1 MTIETTEFADKDL
14 SAVCKLLN
22 EEFREQYEFI
32 PFDEDRVRS
41 QIKRRH
47 LKILVAEENGRVS
60 GLIASHSHE
69 NSEED
74 ITWLAVSKEYDRKA
88 IEDVLLT
95 ALERH
100 VKANTFI
107 TMIDEGNPRI
117 ADWISRGY
125 TLQPGFQRMSAK
137 LTGSI
142 SVPIVD
148 ADIKLRNL
156 GTDEEDQLIEAV
168 NKGFGWKRLEH
179 GDLET
184 WKSEDPP
191 FNEEWIQVAEFEGR
205 IVAVV
210 VPKPDTDSNKYL
222 HLRRGYL
229 GPAATFPEFR
239 GKHLASALTARSM
252 NLLFQKGM
260 DSARLG
266 TSEQNVSSIALLRS
280 LGFKVDNVRKILQK
294 KMKNAEE
301 AELTLDSC

>member
-1 MTIETTEFADKDL
+1 MTIEITEFADKHL
-14 SAVCKLLN
+14 SAVSRLLN

-32 PFDEDRVRS
+32 PFDEERVLS
-41 QIKRRH
+41 QIKRRR
-47 LKILVAEENGRVS
+47 LKILVAEENGKVS
-60 GLIASHSHE
+60 GLVASHSHE
-69 NSEED
+69 NLEED
-74 ITWLAVSKEYDRKA
+74 ITWLAASKEHDGKT

-100 VKANTFI
+100 VKTNTFI

-125 TLQPGFQRMSAK
+125 VLQPGFQRMSAK

-142 SVPIVD
+142 PVPMVD
-148 ADIKLRNL
+148 AGTKLRSL
-156 GTDEEDQLIEAV
+156 RVDEEEQLIDAV
-168 NKGFGWKRLEH
+168 NKGFGWKRLER

-191 FNEEWIQVAEFEGR
+191 FTEEWIQVAEVEGR
-205 IVAVV
+205 IVSVV
-210 VPKPDTDSNKYL
+210 VPKPDTDSNRYL
-222 HLRRGYL
+222 HIRRGYL
-229 GPAATFPEFR
+229 GPAATVPEFR

-266 TSEQNVSSIALLRS
+266 TSEQNVSSIALLNS
-280 LGFKVDNVRKILQK
+280 LGFEVDSVRKILQK

-301 AELTLDSC
+301 DELTLDSC

>member
-1 MTIETTEFADKDL
+1 MTIEITEFADKHL
-14 SAVCKLLN
+14 SAVSRLLN
-22 EEFREQYEFI
+22 EEFREQHESI
-32 PFDEDRVRS
+32 PFDEDRVLS
-41 QIKRRH
+41 QIKRRR
-47 LKILVAEENGRVS
+47 LKILVAEENGRVT
-60 GLIASHSHE
+60 GLVASHSHE
-69 NSEED
+69 NLEED
-74 ITWLAVSKEYDRKA
+74 ITWLAVSKEHDRKT

-100 VKANTFI
+100 VKANTLI
-107 TMIDEGNPRI
+107 TMIDEGSPRI

-142 SVPIVD
+142 PVPMID
-148 ADIKLRNL
+148 ADTKLRSL
-156 GTDEEDQLIEAV
+156 RTDEEEQLIDAV
-168 NKGFGWKRLEH
+168 NKGFGWKRLER

-191 FNEEWIQVAEFEGR
+191 FTEEWIQVAEFGGK
-205 IVAVV
+205 IVSVV

-222 HLRRGYL
+222 HLNRGYL
-229 GPAATFPEFR
+229 GPAATLPEFR

-260 DSARLG
+260 ESARLG
-266 TSEQNVSSIALLRS
+266 TSEKNVSSIALLHS

-294 KMKNAEE
+294 KLKNAGED
-301 AELTLDSC
+301 ELKLDSC